1 MASFGWLALVC
12 AGLLCVRPGSGQT
25 ERDQYFESDG
35 VRIHYQADGAGPVVV
50 LIHGFGGTV
59 ESWHR
64 TGVTRVLAP
73 HFRVVAMDVRGHG
86 RSAKPHDPASYGAAL
101 AADVVRLI
109 KHLGETKAHVV
120 GYSLGGL
127 VALDVAALHQEHA
140 LSVVVGGTGWPPPD
154 AVDNFRR
161 HAEAIEQGKVRLR
174 DGEDATALAA
184 LSRGLGVLS
193 AKDVRG
199 IKNPLAVIIGADD
212 MFMADAQ
219 RLARAVPKTE
229 VIIIPATNHETAIW
243 HPKFAEALLA
253 FLRKHAAAKR

>member
-1 MASFGWLALVC
+1 M
-12 AGLLCVRPGSGQT
+12 
-25 ERDQYFESDG
+25 
-35 VRIHYQADGAGPVVV
+35 
-50 LIHGFGGTV
+50 
-59 ESWHR
+59 
-64 TGVTRVLAP
+64 
-73 HFRVVAMDVRGHG
+73 
-86 RSAKPHDPASYGAAL
+86 
-101 AADVVRLI
+101 
-109 KHLGETKAHVV
+109 
-120 GYSLGGL
+120 
-127 VALDVAALHQEHA
+127 
-140 LSVVVGGTGWPPPD
+140 
-154 AVDNFRR
+154 DNFRR